1 MGGWDEEQP
10 VSALSAHP
18 PLPTP
23 GPEGVPAPRGQLRAE
38 AHRGQTYT
46 WPSAQGRG
54 HTESIT
60 SVRALAWDFILNF
73 LALGLVAFGCVGE
86 LCCAVTEAAPC
97 PVLSSTSSSVS
108 GMMFGGGGFL
118 GGKLDS

>member
-73 LALGLVAFGCVGE
+73 LALGLVAFGCVWVSS
-86 LCCAVTEAAPC
+86 AVQSQKQHLAQSSHLP
-97 PVLSSTSSSVS
+97 PVQ
-108 GMMFGGGGFL
+108 FL
-118 GGKLDS
+118 G